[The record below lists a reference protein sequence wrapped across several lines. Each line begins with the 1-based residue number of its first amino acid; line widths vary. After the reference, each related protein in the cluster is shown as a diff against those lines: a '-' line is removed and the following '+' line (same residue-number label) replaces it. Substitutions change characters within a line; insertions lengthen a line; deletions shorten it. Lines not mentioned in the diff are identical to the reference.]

1 MGRDGEKDEIVDGDW
16 SLQPGN
22 IPWGNRLGLE
32 LVSIGDGLSSL
43 RVGWRR
49 ELADENGE
57 LETGV
62 LTSLIDQACGVAVM
76 SRLGRR
82 VAISTLNLKVDHVR
96 SAEARCSATAW
107 AHCYDANEHR
117 AFVRTEVWD
126 KDPSHLIATAQ
137 GVFSINR
144 AVGR

>member
-1 MGRDGEKDEIVDGDW
+1 MVGDL
-16 SLQPGN
+16 SLRPGD

-43 RVGWRR
+43 RVDWHA
-49 ELADENGE
+49 ELADEE
-57 LETGV
+57 EALATGV

-82 VAISTLNLKVDHVR
+82 LAISTLNLKLDHVR
-96 SAEARCSATAW
+96 SAEARCPATAW
-107 AHCYDANEHR
+107 AHCYDATEHR
-117 AFVRTEVWD
+117 AFVRAEVWD
-126 KDPSHLIATAQ
+126 TDPSHLIATAQ

-144 AVGR
+144 AVAP

>member
-1 MGRDGEKDEIVDGDW
+1 MAGDW
-16 SLQPGN
+16 SLQPGD

-43 RVGWRR
+43 RVGWRE
-49 ELADENGE
+49 ELADDDET
-57 LETGV
+57 LATGV

-82 VAISTLNLKVDHVR
+82 LAISTLNLKVDHVR
-96 SAEARCSATAW
+96 SAEARCPATAW
-107 AHCYDANEHR
+107 AHCYDATEHR

-126 KDPSHLIATAQ
+126 TDPSHLIATAQ

-144 AVGR
+144 AVAP

>member
-1 MGRDGEKDEIVDGDW
+1 MAGDW

-22 IPWGNRLGLE
+22 VPWRNRLGLE
-32 LVSIGDGLSSL
+32 RVSVGGGLSAL
-43 RVGWRR
+43 RLGWRQ
-49 ELADENGE
+49 ELADEE
-57 LETGV
+57 ETLATGV

-82 VAISTLNLKVDHVR
+82 LAISTLNLKVDHLR

-107 AHCYDANEHR
+107 AHCYDAIEHR

-126 KDPSHLIATAQ
+126 TDPSRLIATSQ

>member
-1 MGRDGEKDEIVDGDW
+1 MVAEDW
-16 SLQPGN
+16 SLQPGD

-43 RVGWRR
+43 RVGWRE
-49 ELADENGE
+49 ELADDDET
-57 LETGV
+57 LATGV

-82 VAISTLNLKVDHVR
+82 LAISTLNLKVDHLR
-96 SAEARCSATAW
+96 SAKARCSATAW
-107 AHCYDANEHR
+107 AHCYGATEHQ

-126 KDPSHLIATAQ
+126 TDPTHLIATAQ

-144 AVGR
+144 AADL

>member
-1 MGRDGEKDEIVDGDW
+1 VAGDW

-43 RVGWRR
+43 RIGWRR
-49 ELADENGE
+49 ELADEDE
-57 LETGV
+57 ALATGV

-82 VAISTLNLKVDHVR
+82 LAISTLNLKVDHVR
-96 SAEARCSATAW
+96 SAEARYSATAW
-107 AHCYDANEHR
+107 AHCYDATEHR

-126 KDPSHLIATAQ
+126 TDPSHLIATAQ

-144 AVGR
+144 AVGP